1 MREELANLVH
11 PILTT
16 GLRLKARLER
26 GEAPALDAEQ
36 AALVGLLHS
45 DNEATHWPD
54 FGGDRHNDRP
64 VSRSEAAPVETF
76 LGVRYALVCW
86 VDEMFVLD
94 SPWSERW
101 NEHKLEVQLY
111 GSNDRAWKFWDQAR
125 VAAGRPTA
133 DALEVF
139 FLCVMLGFSGELSE
153 DPNRLGQ
160 WIAAT
165 RQQLSQA
172 RAREWPTP
180 PAREPVTR
188 VPPLTGRSKLR
199 TMLLVAAASL
209 LALVPA
215 VAFALAR
222 RMS

>member
-11 PILTT
+11 PVLSA

-26 GEAPALDAEQ
+26 GESPSLEAEQ

-45 DNEATHWPD
+45 ASGGGASAEFN
-54 FGGDRHNDRP
+54 GDRRDERIGFGIDNANQP
-64 VSRSEAAPVETF
+64 F

-86 VDEMFVLD
+86 LDELFVLD
-94 SPWSERW
+94 SPWSGPW

-111 GSNDRAWKFWDQAR
+111 ESNDRAWRFWDQAR
-125 VAAGRPTA
+125 LAASRPTV
-133 DALEVF
+133 DALEVY
-139 FLCVMLGFSGELSE
+139 FLCVMLGFSGELGE
-153 DPNRLGQ
+153 DSNRLVE
-160 WIAAT
+160 WLATT

-188 VPPLTGRSKLR
+188 VPPLTGRRRLR
-199 TMLLVAAASL
+199 NMLLVAVAVL

-215 VAFALAR
+215 VAFVLAR
-222 RMS
+222 QMS

>member
-11 PILTT
+11 PVLTA
-16 GLRLKARLER
+16 GLGLKERLDR
-26 GEAPALDAEQ
+26 GELPALEAEQ
-36 AALVGLLHS
+36 AALTGLLLS
-45 DNEATHWPD
+45 DRDAARWPD
-54 FGGDRHNDRP
+54 FGGDHGD
-64 VSRSEAAPVETF
+64 ETAGGEVF

-86 VDEMFVLD
+86 LDELFVLD

-111 GSNDRAWKFWDQAR
+111 ASNERAWKFWDQAR
-125 VAAGRPTA
+125 LAAGRPTA

-139 FLCVMLGFSGELSE
+139 FLCVMLGFSGELGE
-153 DPNRLGQ
+153 EPERLRE
-160 WIAAT
+160 WITAT

-188 VPPLTGRSKLR
+188 VPPLTGRARLR
-199 TMLLVAAASL
+199 TMLLVAAATL
-209 LALVPA
+209 LALVPV
-215 VAFALAR
+215 VAFVLAR
-222 RMS
+222 QLS